1 MHRQPVVYEVNTRVW
16 LGEVSA
22 RLGSPVRL
30 DTVPDDEWDALLPPG
45 VDVVWLMGV
54 WERSPFGRAVAL
66 DDPSLRASWDEALPG
81 WSDADVLGSPYCVH
95 RYAVDAALGGDIG
108 LTTARIR
115 LLARG
120 IGLWL
125 DLVPNHVAPDHPW
138 VTEHPEAF
146 VRGTEEDLAH
156 DPAGFLAVGGTVVA
170 RGRDPYFPPWPDV
183 VQLDVFSAAARQL
196 TIDTLKAIA
205 ERADGVRCDMAM
217 LLLDDVFAR
226 TWGQRVGPPRPQEF
240 WAEVIAAVRVEHPQF
255 TLVAEAYWDREPDLL
270 RLGFDACYDKRL
282 YDRLAGHDLD
292 GVRAHLGAAVA
303 YQERTVRFLENH
315 DEPRAAATFGPVER
329 QRACSVALATLPGTT
344 LWHDGQLDGRRVR
357 LPVFLARRPQEP
369 LDPALREFH
378 EALLTAA
385 PSVRLA
391 GGEWALCA
399 VEGWP
404 GNDGDRRLLAW
415 TWTAGAQRSL
425 VVVNLSD
432 RTASAHV
439 RLPWPD
445 LAGRTV
451 VLSDDLDGQVF
462 ERSGDDLAGFGL
474 YVELPAWGYHV
485 LQSDVSG

>member
-1 MHRQPVVYEVNTRVW
+1 MHRQPVVFEVNARVW

-22 RLGSPVRL
+22 RVGTTVRL

-45 VDVVWLMGV
+45 IDVVWLMGV

-66 DDPSLRASWDEALPG
+66 DDPALRASWDDALPG
-81 WSDADVLGSPYCVH
+81 WSDGDVLGSPYCVH
-95 RYAVDAALGGDIG
+95 RYSVDPALGGDIG

-138 VTEHPEAF
+138 VVEHPEAF
-146 VRGTEEDLAH
+146 VRGSAEDLAH
-156 DPAGFLAVGGTVVA
+156 DPAGFLAVGDTVVA

-183 VQLDVFSAAARQL
+183 VQLDAFSEVARRL
-196 TIDTLKAIA
+196 TVDTLKVIA

-226 TWGQRVGPPRPQEF
+226 TWGSRVGPSMTQQF
-240 WAEVIAAVRVEHPQF
+240 WAEVIAEVRVDHPQF

-282 YDRLAGHDLD
+282 YDRLAGQDLD
-292 GVRAHLGAAVA
+292 GVRAHLGAAPS
-303 YQERTVRFLENH
+303 YQAQTVRFLENH
-315 DEPRAAATFGPVER
+315 DEPRAAATFAPPDR
-329 QRACSVALATLPGTT
+329 QRACSVVLATLPGTT

-357 LPVFLARRPQEP
+357 LPVFLARRPDEP
-369 LDPALREFH
+369 PDPALRAFH
-378 EALLTAA
+378 TALLTAA
-385 PSVRLA
+385 PAVRLA
-391 GGEWALCA
+391 GGEWAPCA

-415 TWTAGAQRSL
+415 TWVAGPQRSL

-432 RTASAHV
+432 RPASAHV

-445 LAGRTV
+445 VAGRTV
-451 VLSDDLDGQVF
+451 VLSDVLDGQRF
-462 ERSGDDLAGFGL
+462 ERSGDDLAAFGL
-474 YVELPAWGYHV
+474 YVELPPWGHHV
-485 LQSDVSG
+485 LTPQLSG